1 MFIEFD
7 TTNLEQSKEIL
18 EELLQKSR
26 AQIEKLLQIEEKTY
40 ENFAKPYQL
49 IAQEIE
55 EFCTPIF
62 HLDSVKN
69 SDLTQKVYSEILP
82 LISIY
87 STELQQNENIYRA
100 LKDIQSNSKSIL
112 NTIQKKVLG
121 NEIRDF
127 ELGGC
132 ALDANKKEELKQ
144 INLKLSELSKEF
156 SQNLLNATNAFEL
169 IIEDEKDIQG
179 LPQSDIEIASFEDEN
194 DNNKI
199 KYKFTLQMPSYIAY
213 MTYGPNRA
221 YREALYKA
229 YTTRSPE
236 NEKII
241 ETILELK
248 NKKAKILGF
257 ENYAVLSLATK
268 MANNENEVVEF
279 LELLAKKGQNKAKE
293 ELQEIKD
300 LAKRLDNLE
309 DIQSYDLGYYSEKLK
324 KEQYDIDQEYYR
336 PFFEKESV
344 IKGFV
349 QFLNELF
356 NITFKEVEGEKWD
369 NKVQIFDIYDN
380 DSLQARIYMDLETRK
395 DKRGGAWMH
404 NWHNKYIN
412 QEGKNIL
419 PTAFIVCNFPISN
432 DKTPSLLR
440 HDDVVTLFHE
450 MGHAIHHLLTQI
462 DEPFVSG
469 INGVA
474 WDVVEFPSQFLEYFA
489 YEAKVL
495 KTFAKHYKTQ
505 ETLDDKSIAKLNRA
519 RNFQSS
525 LNMLRQIEFALFD
538 FKLHQRL
545 YNTQQ
550 MQELLDDIRRKYS
563 ALQPPRYNKFQNGF
577 SHIFAGG
584 YAAGYYSYKWAEVLS
599 AHAFYKF
606 IENGIYDSH
615 LSKLYKDLIL
625 GQGGSQDM
633 DQLFIQLTG
642 EKPNVDSLLR
652 IDGIIS

>member
-1 MFIEFD
+1 MFTEFD
-7 TTNLEQSKEIL
+7 ISNLEESKEIL

-26 AQIEKLLQIEEKTY
+26 AQIKQLLDLKEKTY
-40 ENFAKPYQL
+40 DNFAKPYQL

-62 HLDSVKN
+62 HIDSVKN
-69 SDLTQKVYSEILP
+69 SETTQKVYSEILP

-87 STELQQNENIYRA
+87 STELEQNEKIYKV
-100 LKDIQSNSKSIL
+100 LKDIQYKNKDTL
-112 NTIQKKVLG
+112 NDIQNKVLE

-132 ALDANKKEELKQ
+132 ALDEKQKEELKN
-144 INLKLSELSKEF
+144 INLKLSELSKAF
-156 SQNLLNATNAFEL
+156 SQNLLDATNEFEL
-169 IIEDEKDIQG
+169 IIDNDEDVKGI
-179 LPQSDIEIASFEDEN
+179 PNSDLEIAKFTDEN
-194 DNNKI
+194 DDNKT

-213 MTYGPNRA
+213 MTYGPNRT
-221 YREALYKA
+221 YRETLYKA
-229 YTTRSPE
+229 YTTRAPQ
-236 NEKII
+236 NEEII
-241 ETILELK
+241 EQILALK

-257 ENYAVLSLATK
+257 DNYASLSLATK
-268 MANNENEVVEF
+268 MANNENEVIEF
-279 LELLAKKGQNKAKE
+279 LESLAIKGQSKAKE
-293 ELQEIKD
+293 ELQEVQD
-300 LAKRLDNLE
+300 LAKELDGID
-309 DIQSYDLGYYSEKLK
+309 DIQSYDVGYYSEKLK
-324 KEQYDIDQEYYR
+324 KAQYDIDQEYYR
-336 PFFEKESV
+336 PYFEKDSV
-344 IKGFV
+344 INGFI
-349 QFLNELF
+349 QFLNDLF
-356 NITFKEVEGEKWD
+356 NIEFKEVSGEKWD
-369 NKVQIFDIYDN
+369 TKVKIFDIYN
-380 DSLQARIYMDLETRK
+380 ENKLQARIYMDLEARK

-404 NWHNKYIN
+404 NWHSKYN
-412 QEGKNIL
+412 TNDKSIL
-419 PTAFIVCNFPISN
+419 PTAFIVCNFPASN
-432 DKTPSLLR
+432 DTTPSLLR

-489 YEAKVL
+489 YEAQVL
-495 KTFAKHYKTQ
+495 KTFAKHYKTN
-505 ETLDDKSIAKLNRA
+505 ETLDDASIAKLKKA

-525 LNMLRQIEFALFD
+525 ISMLRQIEFALFD
-538 FKLHQRL
+538 FKLHQDL
-545 YNTQQ
+545 YNSKQA
-550 MQELLDDIRRKYS
+550 QELLDNIRKQYS
-563 ALQPPRYNKFQNGF
+563 PLLPPSYNKFQNGF

-606 IENGIYDSH
+606 IENGIYDTE

-633 DQLFIQLTG
+633 DKLFIQLTG
-642 EKPNVDSLLR
+642 EKPDVDSLLK